1 MNTNRNKLLTVARLS
16 VTMVICV
23 FLLLTGFA
31 CAKQTESVEA
41 AAYGSYGSDFAVE
54 FADAY
59 PYRSPYSEM
68 ERSAALMI
76 EQEFRDLGYNPEIQ
90 EFSAKNDEEYS
101 GASQNIIVKIPGN
114 GFYLDEEQ
122 SDGENFSESL
132 VDGEVST
139 DNSDE
144 GGAVV
149 PVVKRQV
156 IIGAH
161 YDVSVAQDQSDSFP
175 NHNGISDNASGVA
188 ALLTLARAM
197 KDQTF
202 GYDVVLIAF
211 GAGND
216 QFSGAYEYA
225 GKMTAEDS
233 GSTDAVYI
241 IGPIYAGDKLYA
253 HAGRNALKT
262 EQKYEMRRKLYQTT
276 DVVFEH
282 ELSSK
287 NGIDLLLNEGIYE
300 VEYPADSGERHFY
313 REFTLRDSDYLP
325 FDQMNIPCVYIE
337 SGNYDFKRADQVK
350 DSTHPALEEVDG
362 NVSGTDYD
370 ADEFLKQT
378 LPWGTLQK
386 RINNTAYILLEAV
399 RKGAHNLTPVE

>member
-1 MNTNRNKLLTVARLS
+1 MNTNQNKLLSFVRRSA
-16 VTMVICV
+16 TMVIV
-23 FLLLTGFA
+23 ISFLLTGFA
-31 CAKQTESVEA
+31 CAKTTENEEA

-54 FADAY
+54 FAREC

-76 EQEFRDLGYNPEIQ
+76 EQEFRDLGYSPEIQ
-90 EFSAKNDEEYS
+90 EFSAKDGGEYS
-101 GASQNIIVKIPGN
+101 GTSQNIIVTIPGN
-114 GFYLDEEQ
+114 GFYLDEDQ
-122 SDGENFSESL
+122 SDGENLPEDV
-132 VDGEVST
+132 VDVEVSP
-139 DNSDE
+139 DSPA
-144 GGAVV
+144 GSGVVV

-161 YDVSVAQDQSDSFP
+161 YDVSVAQDQSESFP
-175 NHNGISDNASGVA
+175 NHDGISDNASGVA

-216 QFSGAYEYA
+216 QFAGAYEYA
-225 GKMTAEDS
+225 GGMTAEDS

-253 HAGRNALKT
+253 HAGRNALKA
-262 EQKYEMRRKLYQTT
+262 EQKYEMRRKLYQAT

-300 VEYPADSGERHFY
+300 VEYPPDSGERHLY

-337 SGNYDFKRADQVK
+337 SGNYDFKQAEQVK
-350 DSTHPALEEVDG
+350 DSTHPALEEVEG

-386 RINNTAYILLEAV
+386 RVNNTAYILLEAV
-399 RKGAHNLTPVE
+399 RKGAHNLKPVE